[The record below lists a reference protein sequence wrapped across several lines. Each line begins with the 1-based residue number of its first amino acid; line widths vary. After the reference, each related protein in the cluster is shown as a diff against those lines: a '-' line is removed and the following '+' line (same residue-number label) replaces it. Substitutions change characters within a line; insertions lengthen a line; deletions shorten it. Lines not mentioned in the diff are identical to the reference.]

1 MCQID
6 TLSKKGFA
14 LMKSRID
21 LSSIKKMPLG
31 NDTQFN
37 KDTPK
42 TLVDT
47 YTSTWGSTTE
57 KVEEISLDKLKF
69 FEMNGISQ
77 PFNINQEKINQIK
90 LSAKDIGIITPLI
103 VRKVDSY
110 YQIISGHHRYLVAKE
125 LELLSV
131 PCIVRNISDEQVY
144 KYVAESNI
152 QRFKI
157 YPSEYGNIF
166 LRYMEVRKDIDLTAQ
181 EIADKFGLSKKT
193 MYRYIN
199 VTKLIPELQTL
210 TDKDLISLDA
220 VDILSKLSIENQKV
234 INEYLLK
241 NNKKIMVSTAKK
253 IYLFTTNND
262 ILTVK
267 DIENMISS
275 KSKKYKNRLYNII
288 AKDKNINYTEKE
300 LDTLVLNFLN
310 DYFSKM

>member
-131 PCIVRNISDEQVY
+131 PCIVRNINDEQVY

-241 NNKKIMVSTAKK
+241 NNKKIMVGTAKK

-262 ILTVK
+262 ILTIK
-267 DIENMISS
+267 DIENMMSS

-288 AKDKNINYTEKE
+288 AKDQLYRKRTR
-300 LDTLVLNFLN
+300 
-310 DYFSKM
+310 YFSSKLSK

>member
-6 TLSKKGFA
+6 TLIKKGFA

-241 NNKKIMVSTAKK
+241 NNKKIMVGTAKK
-253 IYLFTTNND
+253 IYSFTTNND

-267 DIENMISS
+267 DIENMIYS

>member
-131 PCIVRNISDEQVY
+131 PCIVRNINDEQVY

-241 NNKKIMVSTAKK
+241 NNKKIMVGTAKK
-253 IYLFTTNND
+253 IYLFTTNNN

-267 DIENMISS
+267 DIENMISN

-288 AKDKNINYTEKE
+288 AKDKNINCTEKE

>member
-131 PCIVRNISDEQVY
+131 PCIVRNINDEQVY

-241 NNKKIMVSTAKK
+241 NNKKIMVGTAKK

-262 ILTVK
+262 ILTIK

>member
-1 MCQID
+1 
-6 TLSKKGFA
+6 
-14 LMKSRID
+14 MKSRID

-131 PCIVRNISDEQVY
+131 PCIVRNINDEQVY

-157 YPSEYGNIF
+157 CPSEYGNIF

-241 NNKKIMVSTAKK
+241 NNKKIMVGTAKK
-253 IYLFTTNND
+253 IYLFTTNNN
-262 ILTVK
+262 ILTIK

>member
-131 PCIVRNISDEQVY
+131 PCIVRNINDEQVY

-241 NNKKIMVSTAKK
+241 NNKKIMVGTAKK

-267 DIENMISS
+267 DIENMISN

-288 AKDKNINYTEKE
+288 AKDKNINCTEKE

>member
-6 TLSKKGFA
+6 TLGKKGFA

-234 INEYLLK
+234 INEDLLK
-241 NNKKIMVSTAKK
+241 NNKKILVGTAKK

-288 AKDKNINYTEKE
+288 AKDKNINCTEKE